1 MEISFDCVE
10 QTIISLFFFTGKG
23 VEKFKYS
30 VAFLRMSFL

>member
-10 QTIISLFFFTGKG
+10 QTIVSLFFFTGKG

-30 VAFLRMSFL
+30 GEYST